1 MAQQVLPTTRTAVAT
16 SRVRSPLAIFWSRFG
31 RNRLAVAALGF
42 LLLIHLVALVASSL
56 APYDPAT
63 LDLLNQFADPSRQHP
78 LGTDESGRDVLSRL
92 VVGSRVSLAVG
103 TLAML
108 VSITVG
114 SLIGALAG
122 FYGRATDGALMRF
135 TDGMLTIPTFFLAL
149 LVLAVFGSGLTNVIL
164 VIGLTGW
171 MVVSRVIRAEVLRTL
186 PQEFVLAARALG
198 VSDMR
203 LLVRHV
209 VPQAFASVIVAAT
222 LGVAYAILT
231 ESALSYL
238 GLGVQ
243 PPTPT
248 WGNMLSGA
256 QQYVWTK
263 PHLAV
268 YPGVLIMLCVLGYN
282 IVGDALRDA
291 LDPRESRAR
300 MIS

>member
-1 MAQQVLPTTRTAVAT
+1 MAQHALATTPAAGTIQKA
-16 SRVRSPLAIFWSRFG
+16 RSPLAVFWSRFR
-31 RNRLAVAALGF
+31 RNRLAVVAFVF
-42 LLLIHLVALVASSL
+42 LVMIHVVALAADWLS
-56 APYDPAT
+56 PYDPAE
-63 LDLLNQFADPSRQHP
+63 LDLLNQFADPSRAHL
-78 LGTDESGRDVLSRL
+78 LGTDEAGRDVVSRL
-92 VVGSRVSLAVG
+92 IVGSRVSLAVG

-122 FYGRATDGALMRF
+122 FYGRLTDGALMRF

-149 LVLAVFGSGLTNVIL
+149 LVLAVFGSGLANVIL
-164 VIGLTGW
+164 VIGFTGW

-186 PQEFVLAARALG
+186 PQEFVLAAKAIG

-291 LDPRESRAR
+291 LDPRASRAR
-300 MIS
+300 LA

>member
-1 MAQQVLPTTRTAVAT
+1 MAQDILERASPAPRLFRGQ
-16 SRVRSPLAIFWSRFG
+16 SPLAVFWSRFR
-31 RNRLAVAALGF
+31 RNRLAVASLAF
-42 LLLIHLVALVASSL
+42 LLLIHLVALTANRL
-56 APYDPAT
+56 APHDPAT
-63 LDLLNQFADPSRQHP
+63 LDLLNQFADPSRTHP

-92 VVGSRVSLAVG
+92 IVGSQVSLSVG

-108 VSITVG
+108 VSISVG
-114 SLIGALAG
+114 SLVGALAG
-122 FYGRATDGALMRF
+122 FYGRFTDGALMRF

-149 LVLAVFGSGLTNVIL
+149 LVLAVFGSGMTNVIL

-203 LLVRHV
+203 LLARHV

-268 YPGVLIMLCVLGYN
+268 YPGLLIMLCVLGYN

-291 LDPRESRAR
+291 LDPRASRAR
-300 MIS
+300 IA

>member
-1 MAQQVLPTTRTAVAT
+1 
-16 SRVRSPLAIFWSRFG
+16 
-31 RNRLAVAALGF
+31 
-42 LLLIHLVALVASSL
+42 
-56 APYDPAT
+56 
-63 LDLLNQFADPSRQHP
+63 
-78 LGTDESGRDVLSRL
+78 
-92 VVGSRVSLAVG
+92 
-103 TLAML
+103 
-108 VSITVG
+108 
-114 SLIGALAG
+114 
-122 FYGRATDGALMRF
+122 
-135 TDGMLTIPTFFLAL
+135 
-149 LVLAVFGSGLTNVIL
+149 
-164 VIGLTGW
+164 

-186 PQEFVLAARALG
+186 PQEFVLAAGAIG

-268 YPGVLIMLCVLGYN
+268 YPAYSSCCVLGYN

-291 LDPRESRAR
+291 RPARAGR
-300 MIS
+300 LA